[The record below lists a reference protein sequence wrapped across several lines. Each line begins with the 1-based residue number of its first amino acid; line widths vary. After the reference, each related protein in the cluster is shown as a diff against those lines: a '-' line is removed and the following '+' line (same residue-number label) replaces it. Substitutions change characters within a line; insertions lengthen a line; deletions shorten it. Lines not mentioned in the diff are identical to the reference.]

1 MIMACMATKSLPRR
15 HPRDEQSVL
24 VLEDLVGWTPSEDAA
39 MVQASVEVTMV
50 DDLDVEN
57 AATETETTSVA
68 GVSAGKS
75 KKTSSTS
82 TAASSDCYF
91 TNQSKIT
98 LAPRYV
104 LICAI
109 LAIISIVV
117 TELKPEINPSKNV
130 AGVIDETTSL
140 CLQYCELYAKA
151 AGSCPYTVSDYVPEA
166 SLQESREECISECE
180 TAQFSKTHPDT
191 T

>member
-1 MIMACMATKSLPRR
+1 MTKSLPRR

-50 DDLDVEN
+50 DDLDLDVEN
-57 AATETETTSVA
+57 AATETETASVA
-68 GVSAGKS
+68 GVSSVGKS
-75 KKTSSTS
+75 EKTSSTS
-82 TAASSDCYF
+82 TAASSDCYI

-98 LAPRYV
+98 LALRYV

-109 LAIISIVV
+109 LTIISIVV

-180 TAQFSKTHPDT
+180 AAQFSKTHPDT